1 VKTTPHPSCLCL
13 YIPRTR
19 TSKSRRA
26 AALQLLYHGT
36 LRNPSVRAWEGCA
49 RCHPAVLVR
58 RKPFISPV
66 GQGCRSVGWAV
77 SYTLTS
83 ACPRERFACWPG
95 WVPGFGGVGYGRA
108 GGTVVN
114 PYPPCFTARRPT
126 PTGPIP
132 PHLSVRQTLRYNL
145 HHTHLPCARVFLP
158 ACGPSLTHPWSE
170 FKLQGPEATSVR
182 HDLACCC
189 LLPSG
194 RVEARRGGFGSAP

>member
-1 VKTTPHPSCLCL
+1 MKTTPHPSCLCL

-77 SYTLTS
+77 SYKLTS

-95 WVPGFGGVGYGRA
+95 WVPGFGGVGYGRTRE
-108 GGTVVN
+108 TVVY
-114 PYPPCFTARRPT
+114 PYPPSFTTRRPT

-132 PHLSVRQTLRYNL
+132 PHLSVRRYVTSHTSAVRSRVSALPGCLR
-145 HHTHLPCARVFLP
+145 
-158 ACGPSLTHPWSE
+158 SLTHSPVACS
-170 FKLQGPEATSVR
+170 SVS
-182 HDLACCC
+182 LCVACI
-189 LLPSG
+189 
-194 RVEARRGGFGSAP
+194 ARRLADAATCMHARLVMPLIALR